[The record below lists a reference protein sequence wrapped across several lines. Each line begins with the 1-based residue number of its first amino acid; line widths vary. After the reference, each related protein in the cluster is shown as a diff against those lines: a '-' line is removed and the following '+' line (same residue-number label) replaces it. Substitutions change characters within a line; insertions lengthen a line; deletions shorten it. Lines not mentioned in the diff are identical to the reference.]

1 MFQSIIA
8 PVDLA
13 HLSKL
18 ERALQVVAEEAR
30 HHNAPVTFV
39 SVTTSAPSAQAHN
52 PAEFR
57 EKLDAFAKDQSEK
70 HGFEATAL
78 VVVSN
83 DPTTDVDD
91 TLLRTI
97 EETGAELVIMASHK
111 PDLADYFWPSN
122 GGKIA
127 SHSDASVF
135 IVRDA

>member
-1 MFQSIIA
+1 
-8 PVDLA
+8 
-13 HLSKL
+13 
-18 ERALQVVAEEAR
+18 
-30 HHNAPVTFV
+30 
-39 SVTTSAPSAQAHN
+39 
-52 PAEFR
+52 
-57 EKLDAFAKDQSEK
+57 
-70 HGFEATAL
+70 
-78 VVVSN
+78 VSN

>member
-52 PAEFR
+52 PDEFR

-97 EETGAELVIMASHK
+97 EETGAEFVIMASHK

>member
-1 MFQSIIA
+1 MFQRIMV

-18 ERALQVVAEEAR
+18 ERALRVVAEEAR
-30 HHNAPVTFV
+30 HHKAPVTFV
-39 SVTTSAPSAQAHN
+39 SVTASAPSALAHN
-52 PAEFR
+52 SEEFG

-70 HGFEATAL
+70 WGIAATAL
-78 VVVSN
+78 AVVSN
-83 DPTTDVDD
+83 DPVTDVDD
-91 TLLRTI
+91 TLLRAI
-97 EETGAELVIMASHK
+97 NETGADLVIMASHK